1 MRTHFK
7 FLAVLLL
14 ALSGF
19 WPSDLFAAGF
29 TRDSAGFGA
38 VKPDLT
44 LFRETLRASGVTDP
58 VRRLNYEASFL
69 DLLSGLEHEIGFTR
83 SAYRRA
89 RKLHLAMHEK
99 VLRRYVST
107 ADGLDAVL
115 DRGEFNCLSAS
126 LLYGMVARS
135 FGLEVQVVEIPRH
148 VYVRL
153 FVDQRRVE
161 VESTSRTG
169 FDLRPKLDLLPVSPS
184 DPGYGSNASATGEPP
199 AMAASLPDGVDLER
213 AVGFLWHNRGRRA
226 LEEGEAVKAARSFL
240 EESRL
245 EPPGASHSETL
256 GMFLARGFRMAYEAG
271 NFRDAYL
278 IAEIGIQIF
287 PGQTTARD
295 RLLAASL
302 KRIEATCESGRLSE
316 AEEIL
321 NLTVSAVGNAVDVRR
336 LERGAC
342 PLIAAAAVR
351 AEDWDRASRMAR
363 RFAIAEPDRFESSR
377 LSQWVARREHESLSG
392 AGTNACIEPA
402 AAFSPFLE
410 VGVPEFLPDSRSG
423 AAADP
428 SPAPAERVSE

>member
-29 TRDSAGFGA
+29 TKGSAGFGA

-58 VRRLNYEASFL
+58 VRRLSYEASFL
-69 DLLSGLEHEIGFTR
+69 DLLSGLEREIGFTR

-169 FDLRPKLDLLPVSPS
+169 FDLRPKLDLSPVSPS
-184 DPGYGSNASATGEPP
+184 DPGYGSNASAPGAPP
-199 AMAASLPDGVDLER
+199 TMAASLPEGVDLER

-226 LEEGEAVKAARSFL
+226 LEEGEAVRAARSFL
-240 EESRL
+240 EESKL

-256 GMFLARGFRMAYEAG
+256 GMFLAQAFRMAYEAG

-278 IAEIGIQIF
+278 IAGIGIQIF

-302 KRIEATCESGRLSE
+302 KRIEATCESGSLSE
-316 AEEIL
+316 AEKIL
-321 NLTVSAVGNAVDVRR
+321 NLTASTVGNVVDVRR

-392 AGTNACIEPA
+392 AGTNACIEPS
-402 AAFSPFLE
+402 SPFLE
-410 VGVPEFLPDSRSG
+410 VGVSEFLPDSRSG
-423 AAADP
+423 VAADP